1 MVLRNHSLLPKVLL
15 GNMHLQPKVVWHHS
29 KVWVLVSTL
38 RMEIHQGLPLM
49 DKEQL
54 TSNGSVTHAK
64 RSLNES
70 RLNNGPRGALNPPDH
85 HYLALA

>member
-1 MVLRNHSLLPKVLL
+1 
-15 GNMHLQPKVVWHHS
+15 
-29 KVWVLVSTL
+29 
-38 RMEIHQGLPLM
+38 M

-85 HYLALA
+85 YYLALA